1 MAEGMRERKKRRTRE
16 ALIAAAVELFRRQ
29 GYEAT
34 TVAQI
39 AATADV
45 STRTFFL
52 HFPAKEDVVLAD
64 ADMRVELA
72 LRIIE
77 ERGADESLPD
87 VLAAAVERMI
97 IEVAGSDLATGMAD
111 VRVKLMLTVPELQ
124 AWMMRR
130 LLDAQR
136 RIVDALRRS
145 YPEESDVVVVAALV
159 GAMVG
164 AVTSAAAYAL
174 RRGDTP
180 GEVTAAMRAAA
191 GRVAHS
197 SSR

>member
-29 GYEAT
+29 GYEVT

-39 AATADV
+39 AAAADV

-52 HFPAKEDVVLAD
+52 HFPTKEDVVLAD
-64 ADMRVELA
+64 ADTRVELA
-72 LRIIE
+72 VRIIE

-87 VLAAAVERMI
+87 VLATAVQRMI
-97 IEVAGSDLATGMAD
+97 SEVAGSDLATGMAD
-111 VRVKLMLTVPELQ
+111 VRVQLMLTVPELQ
-124 AWMMRR
+124 ARMMRR

-136 RIVDALRRS
+136 RIVDALCRS
-145 YPEESDVVVVAALV
+145 YPEEDDVVLVGALV
-159 GAMVG
+159 GAMAG
-164 AVTSAAAYAL
+164 AVTSAATYAL
-174 RRGDTP
+174 RRGDAP
-180 GEVTAAMRAAA
+180 EEVTAAMRAAA
-191 GRVAHS
+191 GRVALS